1 MASRDYQAEAVRS
14 ATDCLHRHR
23 STLIVLP
30 TGMGKTHVMGH
41 LAGLA
46 KKRVLVVAHR
56 DELVRQNADK
66 IGRVTGKAVDIE
78 MGEML
83 ALEGLLHRAPVVSA
97 SKDSLHPNRISRFN
111 PFDFGLVLVDE
122 CFPAGTPIGGVPIEN
137 VRVGDLVDCFDHATS
152 RIVKRP
158 VARLFRNP
166 CHSLVLVTLS
176 SGRRVACTPQHP
188 FWTNRGY
195 RPASDLAS
203 GDVVYCTTHAQRT
216 THDEVPPVRD
226 LVLGEKQLGNGSVS
240 GVLLQAVQ
248 GGVVAE
254 ECVAHGSASVCPVWH
269 ANNVQGSQGIGD
281 GAAWTGVLLG
291 CVSGRNGSGDQFG
304 DDGSHQSGT
313 GVGPHVT
320 QQPHEESRFKS
331 EDGYVATGP
340 DLSGQRRQWGH
351 HSASGGFGGGVGSP
365 HGARNSHVAGS
376 GAIPVAAQLLQGGH
390 RQPGRAAGDRGG
402 RQDPSAA
409 TMEVLGSSQDGGLER
424 ARVDRVEILESG
436 RDGRF
441 GGLCPDGLVYNIEVE
456 EHHNYFANGVLVHN
470 CHHATAKTYT
480 RIFDHFRGCKVVGVT
495 ATPDRADE
503 AALGKV
509 FESVAYE
516 MSIRDGIERG
526 WLVPV
531 RQRKIACESLDFSGV
546 RKVGGDFNQGQLAD
560 LLEQEGPLHEMTVP
574 TLEVACGV
582 ARNTIDT
589 LLALDPATA
598 TEAFR
603 AKMADRKRTLIFCS
617 RVHHAELVTHILNRW
632 LPGSAAIVHGKTPP
646 EERASIFNRF
656 GAGEIQFLAN
666 VGIATEGWDDPATDG
681 RGVQIVS
688 LMRPTQSR
696 SLYAQ
701 MIGRGTRPLPGL
713 VDAFEDA
720 PSRVAA
726 IAASPKPSVLIL
738 DFHDLADTHSLI
750 HAEDVLGG
758 SFDDKVVDKAK
769 SKTKSKGGSEEEETD
784 VLEVLVEADEDLAKA
799 AEDER
804 RQRIRAGV
812 RYSEQDVD
820 PFAAV
825 GRRPKRVPGWFV
837 GRPAS
842 EKQINLLKRF
852 GLWNPNV
859 ITNMGIASQVIDGL
873 AANGW
878 KRPKVGAA

>member
-1 MASRDYQAEAVRS
+1 MASRDYQTEAVRS
-14 ATDCLHRHR
+14 ATECLHRHR

-46 KKRVLVVAHR
+46 KKRVLVIAHR

-66 IGRVTGKAVDIE
+66 IGKVTGKAVDIE

-97 SKDSLHPNRISRFN
+97 SKDSLHPNRIARFN

-122 CFPAGTPIGGVPIEN
+122 
-137 VRVGDLVDCFDHATS
+137 
-152 RIVKRP
+152 
-158 VARLFRNP
+158 
-166 CHSLVLVTLS
+166 
-176 SGRRVACTPQHP
+176 
-188 FWTNRGY
+188 
-195 RPASDLAS
+195 
-203 GDVVYCTTHAQRT
+203 
-216 THDEVPPVRD
+216 
-226 LVLGEKQLGNGSVS
+226 
-240 GVLLQAVQ
+240 
-248 GGVVAE
+248 
-254 ECVAHGSASVCPVWH
+254 
-269 ANNVQGSQGIGD
+269 
-281 GAAWTGVLLG
+281 
-291 CVSGRNGSGDQFG
+291 
-304 DDGSHQSGT
+304 
-313 GVGPHVT
+313 
-320 QQPHEESRFKS
+320 
-331 EDGYVATGP
+331 
-340 DLSGQRRQWGH
+340 
-351 HSASGGFGGGVGSP
+351 
-365 HGARNSHVAGS
+365 
-376 GAIPVAAQLLQGGH
+376 
-390 RQPGRAAGDRGG
+390 
-402 RQDPSAA
+402 
-409 TMEVLGSSQDGGLER
+409 
-424 ARVDRVEILESG
+424 
-436 RDGRF
+436 
-441 GGLCPDGLVYNIEVE
+441 
-456 EHHNYFANGVLVHN
+456 

-589 LLALDPATA
+589 LLASDPATA
-598 TEAFR
+598 AEAFR
-603 AKMADRKRTLIFCS
+603 AMITDRKRTLIFCS

-632 LPGSAAIVHGKTPP
+632 LPGSAAIVHGKTPAD
-646 EERASIFNRF
+646 ERASIFKRF
-656 GAGEIQFLAN
+656 GAGEVQFLAN

-726 IAASPKPSVLIL
+726 IAASAKPSVLIL

-769 SKTKSKGGSEEEETD
+769 SKSKSKGGEEEEETD
-784 VLEVLVEADEDLAKA
+784 VLEELVEADEDLAKA

-825 GRRPKRVPGWFV
+825 GRRPRRVPGWFAN
-837 GRPAS
+837 RPAS

-852 GLWNPNV
+852 GLYNPAV
-859 ITNMGIASQVIDGL
+859 VTNMGIASQIIDGL

-878 KRPKVGAA
+878 KRPKVGVA